1 MALVC
6 SVTLPAAF
14 SLDLG
19 RMGTVLSLLRKGFAL
34 HRLLLLLCGRS
45 IVFLAGGASVT
56 YAAEVIEPPL
66 LAGASK

>member
-1 MALVC
+1 MSLVC

-19 RMGTVLSLLRKGFAL
+19 RRGTVLSLLRKGFAL
-34 HRLLLLLCGRS
+34 HRLLLLCRRS

-56 YAAEVIEPPL
+56 YAAEAIEPQL